1 MARLTSRDKSA
12 SDTSCRLAE
21 LSMPAFPRPAIAIA
35 GRKDKIAKR
44 HTGLHPH
51 FQEGAHEQVV
61 GEELWS

>member
-1 MARLTSRDKSA
+1 
-12 SDTSCRLAE
+12 
-21 LSMPAFPRPAIAIA
+21 MPAFPRPAIAIA

-44 HTGLHPH
+44 HTGLHAH